1 MKSYM
6 ALTVSCLLIVATY
19 ICLIYISLDELDMIA
34 LKHGLFH
41 IKQFSDGA
49 SIISNVPKVLP
60 MFLIPF
66 KDQDYFSLITNGSLY
81 TAYMFKYYSS
91 VADKFNNKVYWYEI
105 FKTHGIN
112 TPQIHLIKQRY
123 VTKINDLEMTKY
135 YIHKP
140 IVGMLSYNVFKFLG
154 RDIDEIISKHDDFI
168 VQDFISDC
176 SMKNN
181 RSRKFRYVTLYN
193 GDEFQCTEVI
203 SNTDTDVATLET
215 TFINGYFRHC
225 KDGNLTINEKKAL
238 ATIKT
243 QLSVLHKSLYHFIF
257 SIGWDIIFSCTNPGE
272 IVAYCCEGNIANS
285 NWGYPY
291 LYDILKIRDYK
302 DTCLSFIR
310 NNGLT

>member
-6 ALTVSCLLIVATY
+6 TLTVSCLLIVATY

-81 TAYMFKYYSS
+81 TAYMFKYYPS
-91 VADKFNNKVYWYEI
+91 VVDKFNNKVYWYEI

-225 KDGNLTINEKKAL
+225 KDGNLTINEKK
-238 ATIKT
+238 K
-243 QLSVLHKSLYHFIF
+243 H
-257 SIGWDIIFSCTNPGE
+257 
-272 IVAYCCEGNIANS
+272 
-285 NWGYPY
+285 
-291 LYDILKIRDYK
+291 
-302 DTCLSFIR
+302 
-310 NNGLT
+310 